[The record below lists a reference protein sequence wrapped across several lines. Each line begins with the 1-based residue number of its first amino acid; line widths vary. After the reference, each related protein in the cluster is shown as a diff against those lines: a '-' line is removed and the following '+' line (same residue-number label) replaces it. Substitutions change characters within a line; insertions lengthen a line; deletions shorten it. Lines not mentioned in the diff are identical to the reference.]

1 MDSRKKEELV
11 VFKKILSVMMVFVMV
26 LSLASCA
33 KESKDGGSS
42 NNNAGISENN
52 GGSDSSKGSGSE
64 DKSFE
69 YIKEKGRL
77 IVGLDDSFPPMGFR
91 DENNE
96 IVGFD
101 IDLAR
106 AVCEK
111 LGVELV
117 LQPIDWDS
125 KVQELNT
132 KNVDCIWN
140 GLSLTPKNQEN
151 MTTTEPYMTNNI
163 TLVVKNDSPISKFED
178 MAGKTL
184 AVQSGSAAE
193 ETLDAEEN
201 KAFKDSISQVLGFD
215 EYITAMLDM
224 ESGNSDAVLM
234 DSVVANYMIKDLG
247 KNYKVL
253 EGTLLE
259 DKYVIGFRKGDEAL
273 RDAVWNALK
282 ELKQEGRIAEISNKW
297 FGFDITTIK

>member
-1 MDSRKKEELV
+1 M
-11 VFKKILSVMMVFVMV
+11 FKRVTGIVLILVMV
-26 LSLASCA
+26 LGLAACA
-33 KESKDGGSS
+33 KDSKDSGSNNANSNQTSSQNSNGDNSSKDGGSG
-42 NNNAGISENN
+42 N
-52 GGSDSSKGSGSE
+52 E

-91 DENNE
+91 NDSNE

-151 MTTTEPYMTNNI
+151 MTTTQPYMTNNI
-163 TLVVKNDSPISKFED
+163 TLVVRADSPISKFED
-178 MAGKTL
+178 MAGKSL

-193 ETLDAEEN
+193 ETLDADEN
-201 KAFKDSISQVLGFD
+201 KVFKASLKEVNGFD

-259 DKYVIGFRKGDEAL
+259 DNYVVGFRKGDEAL

-282 ELKQEGRIAEISNKW
+282 ELKQEGRIAEISSKW
-297 FGFDITTIK
+297 FGFDITTID

>member
-1 MDSRKKEELV
+1 M
-11 VFKKILSVMMVFVMV
+11 FKRVTGIVLILVMV
-26 LSLASCA
+26 LGLAACA
-33 KESKDGGSS
+33 KESKNSGS
-42 NNNAGISENN
+42 NNNANSSQTSSQNN
-52 GGSDSSKGSGSE
+52 SGDSGNE

-91 DENNE
+91 NDSNE

-151 MTTTEPYMTNNI
+151 MTTTQPYMTNNI
-163 TLVVKNDSPISKFED
+163 TLVVRADSPISKFED
-178 MAGKTL
+178 MAGKSL

-201 KAFKDSISQVLGFD
+201 KTLKDSLKEVNGFD

-259 DKYVIGFRKGDEAL
+259 DNYVVGFRKGDEAL

-282 ELKQEGRIAEISNKW
+282 ELKQEGRIAEISSKW
-297 FGFDITTIK
+297 FGFDITTID